1 MSLSI
6 GYAQAVITPSLDRPV
21 FLAGF
26 GRNRLAT
33 AVNDDLFAR
42 VLLLDDGKSRLALVA
57 LDLIGLARDHCL
69 TVEQRIR
76 EQLGDIRVII
86 ACTHTHHGPDTIG
99 LWGPDTTT
107 SGVDP
112 SYLAALQET
121 IVEHVVSAAGT
132 MRPVHSLKAAGT
144 PVDGV
149 VENFR
154 DPHIVDDELTCVQF
168 LAEDASVLAT
178 LLIFPCHPEVMW
190 NDNTV
195 ITSDYGW
202 GLRETVEGTTG
213 APAIF
218 FVGALGGMLSPKVEE
233 RSFAVAAEMGRTI
246 GQAGLT
252 SLAGAEELAVQEL
265 HVSSLEFSIPLQN
278 ILFSMAMAAG
288 LLPQITDD
296 RNEAITEANLIILG
310 NCWLATVPGELL
322 PKLGLAMKQQ
332 LIEAGATVP
341 GIVGL
346 ANDELG
352 YILPADDFISPD
364 DPFNPGAQ
372 YEESM
377 SVSAEAGPRWQA
389 GMDQII
395 EQIKR
400 KPALQ

>member
-6 GYAQAVITPSLDRPV
+6 GYAQAVITPTLDRPV

-26 GRNRLAT
+26 GRDRRAT

-57 LDLIGLARDHCL
+57 LDLIGLGRDHCL
-69 TVEQRIR
+69 EVEQRIQER
-76 EQLGDIRVII
+76 LGAVRVLI

-112 SYLAALQET
+112 SYLAALKET
-121 IVEHVVSAAGT
+121 IVERVVAAAGT
-132 MRPVHSLKAAGT
+132 LRPVHSFKTVGT
-144 PVDGV
+144 PVGGV
-149 VENFR
+149 VQNFR
-154 DPHIVDDELTCVQF
+154 DPDIVDDELTCVQF

-178 LLIFPCHPEVMW
+178 LLIFPCHPEVLW
-190 NDNTV
+190 NDNPV

-202 GLRETVEGTTG
+202 GLRETVEAATG

-246 GQAGLT
+246 GQAGLAA
-252 SLAGAEELAVQEL
+252 LAGTQETAVQEI
-265 HVSSLEFSIPLQN
+265 HIYSREFSIPLQN
-278 ILFSMAMAAG
+278 ILFSLAVTAG
-288 LLPQITDD
+288 LLPQIADE
-296 RNEAITEANLIILG
+296 RSEVITEANLVILG
-310 NCWLATVPGELL
+310 DCWLATVPGELL
-322 PKLGLAMKQQ
+322 PKLGLAMKEQ
-332 LIEAGATVP
+332 LTAAGATVP
-341 GIVGL
+341 GVLGL

-352 YILPADDFISPD
+352 YILPAEDFIYPK

-377 SVSAEAGPRWQA
+377 SVSAEAGPRWLA
-389 GMDQII
+389 AMDQLLG
-395 EQIKR
+395 
-400 KPALQ
+400 PFN

>member
-6 GYAQAVITPSLDRPV
+6 GYAQVVITPTLDRTV

-26 GRNRLAT
+26 GRDRRAT
-33 AVNDDLFAR
+33 AINDDLFAR

-69 TVEQRIR
+69 AVEQRIR
-76 EQLGDIRVII
+76 DRLGEIRVII

-99 LWGPDTTT
+99 LWGPDTAT
-107 SGVDP
+107 SGVDL

-121 IVEHVVSAAGT
+121 IVERVIAAAGT
-132 MRPVHSLKAAGT
+132 LRPVHSIKTAAT

-168 LAEDASVLAT
+168 LAEDDSVLVT
-178 LLIFPCHPEVMW
+178 LLIFPCHPEVLW

-202 GLRETVEGTTG
+202 GLRETVEGATG

-252 SLAGAEELAVQEL
+252 ALAGAEEIAVQEI

-296 RNEAITEANLIILG
+296 RNEAVTEANLIILG
-310 NCWLATVPGELL
+310 NCWLSTVPGELL

-352 YILPADDFISPD
+352 YILPADDFTNPE

-389 GMDQII
+389 AMDHLLGPF
-395 EQIKR
+395 K
-400 KPALQ
+400 